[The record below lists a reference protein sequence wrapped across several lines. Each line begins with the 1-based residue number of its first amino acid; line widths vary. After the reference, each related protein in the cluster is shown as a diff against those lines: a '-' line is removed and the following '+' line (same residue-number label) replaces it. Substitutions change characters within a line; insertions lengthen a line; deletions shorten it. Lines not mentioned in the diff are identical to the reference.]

1 MLTAILV
8 LFLGLTP
15 WLLSFW
21 VMRKAQAQARER
33 IAAVTLAV
41 RAIPLQTEGMPAD
54 RTYIEGV
61 GYLVGDITCEYN
73 ARSSYIRCAVNP
85 SGPCKDC
92 SHYKART
99 IDDSI

>member
-15 WLLSFW
+15 WLLSLW
-21 VMRKAQAQARER
+21 VMRKAEARVRER
-33 IAAVTLAV
+33 IAAARLAV
-41 RAIPLQTEGMPAD
+41 IARPQQTQGMPAD

-92 SHYKART
+92 SQYKERT
-99 IDDSI
+99 IDDRI

>member
-1 MLTAILV
+1 VLTAILV

-15 WLLSFW
+15 WLLSLW
-21 VMRKAQAQARER
+21 VMRKAQAQASER
-33 IAAVTLAV
+33 IAAARSAL
-41 RAIPLQTEGMPAD
+41 RARPMQTQMLPAGG
-54 RTYIEGV
+54 TYIEGV

-99 IDDSI
+99 IDDLI

>member
-1 MLTAILV
+1 MLTALLV

-15 WLLSFW
+15 WLLSVW
-21 VMRKAQAQARER
+21 VMRKAEAQARER
-33 IAAVTLAV
+33 IAAARLAV
-41 RAIPLQTEGMPAD
+41 RAIPQPTPGIGTD
-54 RTYIEGV
+54 RTYIPGV

-92 SHYKART
+92 SQYKART
-99 IDDSI
+99 IDDPI

>member
-15 WLLSFW
+15 WLLSLW
-21 VMRKAQAQARER
+21 VMRKAQTQASER
-33 IAAVTLAV
+33 IAAARLAV
-41 RAIPLQTEGMPAD
+41 RVRPLPTQGIPAD

-92 SHYKART
+92 SQYKART